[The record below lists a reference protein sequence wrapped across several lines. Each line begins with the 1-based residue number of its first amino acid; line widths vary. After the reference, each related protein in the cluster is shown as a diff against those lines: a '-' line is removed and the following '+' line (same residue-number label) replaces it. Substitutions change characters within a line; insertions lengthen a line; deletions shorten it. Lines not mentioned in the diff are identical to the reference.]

1 MSTIPESSA
10 TVFPINVELA
20 PTRVRIHAPRVKRWS
35 REEYHQ
41 LAELGLIPEKRI
53 ELIDGEIYEQCP
65 HSPDH
70 FWAID
75 VVACLLEGVFG
86 ESYWTRRQGPCVH
99 GEWSE
104 PEPDVTVVRGKI
116 EEYSEH
122 PTTAVLAVEVSKSS
136 LSYDRGRK
144 ASLYSAME
152 VPDYWVLD
160 IDNRQ
165 LWLHRMPVADDT
177 MPFGHRYS
185 QVESISAEGNVS
197 PLEKPDAKI
206 AVADMLPPMK

>member
-1 MSTIPESSA
+1 MSAIPDTSA
-10 TVFPINVELA
+10 SIFSGNAGLVLDRAKFHEPML
-20 PTRVRIHAPRVKRWS
+20 KRWN
-35 REEYHQ
+35 REGYHR
-41 LAELGLIPEKRI
+41 LAEFGLIPEKRV
-53 ELIDGEIYEQCP
+53 ELIDGEIYGQCP

-86 ESYWTRRQGPCVH
+86 ESYWTRRQGPCVY

-122 PTTAVLAVEVSKSS
+122 PTTAVLAVEVSKFS

-144 ASLYSAME
+144 ASLYAAMG

-160 IDNRQ
+160 LNNRQ
-165 LWLHRMPVADDT
+165 LWVYRLPVVDESIQ
-177 MPFGHRYS
+177 FGHHYS
-185 QVESISAEGNVS
+185 QIEAISSEGHVA
-197 PLEKPDAKI
+197 PLEKPDMKI
-206 AVADMLPPMK
+206 AVADMLPPAK